1 MKGRRVAARA
11 VGSAVAVGGV
21 AAFILL
27 SGGRTSNEPTPTT
40 PVPTTA
46 YLAAPPG
53 RPIPLDPSPTVHHST
68 ATGSSKSTG
77 AEAGRAG
84 STKPGVAQEAG
95 RGVQS
100 NGPDG
105 VARGSTGT
113 LSPVQQG
120 QPVVTWTVGGSCSH
134 SGQTFSCHVTVAAS
148 NGLQSGGFVTVFP
161 ERGNGR
167 DCVASGALVRDAVSL
182 SNSCAFPLA
191 ANVVAVYV
199 VSPYGNSPVLAS
211 EHLPWT

>member
-11 VGSAVAVGGV
+11 AVSAAVVGGV
-21 AAFILL
+21 AVFILL

-46 YLAAPPG
+46 YVAAPPG
-53 RPIPLDPSPTVHHST
+53 KPVPLDPSPTVHDST
-68 ATGSSKSTG
+68 ATTSSKSTG
-77 AEAGRAG
+77 AEAGRAR

-95 RGVQS
+95 RRVQS
-100 NGPDG
+100 HSPGG
-105 VARGSTGT
+105 VAPGSTGT

-120 QPVVTWTVGGSCSH
+120 QPAVTWTVGGSCSH
-134 SGQTFSCHVTVAAS
+134 SGQTFTCHVTVAAS
-148 NGLQSGGFVTVFP
+148 NGLQSGGFVKVFP
-161 ERGNGR
+161 ERGNGQ

-182 SNSCAFPLA
+182 GNSCAFPLA
-191 ANVVAVYV
+191 ANVLAVYV